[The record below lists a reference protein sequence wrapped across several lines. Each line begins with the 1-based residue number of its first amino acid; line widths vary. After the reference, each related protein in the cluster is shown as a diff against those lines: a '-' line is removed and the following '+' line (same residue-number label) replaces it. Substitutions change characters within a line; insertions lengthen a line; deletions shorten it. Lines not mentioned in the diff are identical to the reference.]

1 MIRFLFILLLSFSLV
16 YSSTDELRA
25 EGKPSLDLTKTAVLV
40 MDYQNAIV
48 NGGYVKNPDAFLGK
62 ASQILGLARKTGVPV
77 IYIVVGFRPGFP
89 EVSPNNMM
97 FGAIKKN
104 GGLGKDPKMMEI
116 HSAVTPQADDIIVTK
131 HRVGAF
137 LGTDLDMILRARGID
152 TLVMM
157 GIATSGVV
165 LSTLRYA
172 SDADYRNVVIK
183 DLCSDRDPQVHQ
195 VLTEKVFPRQADVI
209 TSDDLIEI
217 LVGVPK

>member
-1 MIRFLFILLLSFSLV
+1 MIRFLFLLFLSFSLIHFP
-16 YSSTDELRA
+16 TNPLRA
-25 EGKPSLDLTKTAVLV
+25 EGKPSLDLTKTAVLI

-48 NGGYVKNPDAFLGK
+48 GGGYVKNPDAFLGK
-62 ASQILGLARKTGVPV
+62 AAQILSLARKTGVPV

-89 EVSPNNMM
+89 EVSPNNIM
-97 FGAIKKN
+97 FGVIKKN
-104 GGLGKDPKMMEI
+104 GGLGKDPKALDI
-116 HSAVTPQADDIIVTK
+116 HPSVSPQADDIVVTK

-152 TLVMM
+152 TIVMM
-157 GIATSGVV
+157 GVATSGVV

-195 VLTEKVFPRQADVI
+195 ILTEKIFPRQADVI
-209 TSDDLIEI
+209 TSDDFIEI